1 MCCSKDM
8 FYHCHLLCGLTFF
21 IMCLFQNADD
31 GTGERR
37 SRRSRKDVNYAELN
51 DIYLPPL
58 GPQDLV
64 GNHAIPATAVPGTR
78 SRMRRNDVYIQEDYL
93 APRVRSTSARR
104 RWREIDSEIEEESR
118 LDESVGE
125 NMNSADSPDDRR
137 GNLKVTV
144 EEDESEVKSSTP
156 DSIQSDPLSWH
167 PVETVRKKPRFACL
181 ENDDLS
187 PIDVLLQQSSAPPL
201 PYFNLSSLPAPPLT
215 DSLLFGS
222 DLAPSS
228 KQCVGVAPGN
238 HYMTLPSNLSGPN
251 LHCEEN
257 LEEGAQT
264 VVAVQPSLLT
274 VDCSAETK
282 NLSQEQ

>member
-104 RWREIDSEIEEESR
+104 RWREIASEIEEESR
-118 LDESVGE
+118 
-125 NMNSADSPDDRR
+125 
-137 GNLKVTV
+137 
-144 EEDESEVKSSTP
+144 
-156 DSIQSDPLSWH
+156 
-167 PVETVRKKPRFACL
+167 PVSYTHL
-181 ENDDLS
+181 
-187 PIDVLLQQSSAPPL
+187 
-201 PYFNLSSLPAPPLT
+201 
-215 DSLLFGS
+215 
-222 DLAPSS
+222 
-228 KQCVGVAPGN
+228 
-238 HYMTLPSNLSGPN
+238 TLPTIYS
-251 LHCEEN
+251 
-257 LEEGAQT
+257 
-264 VVAVQPSLLT
+264 V
-274 VDCSAETK
+274 
-282 NLSQEQ
+282 